1 VNHRRR
7 VVTLG
12 DIKTRALTLSWD
24 KPEGN
29 LFTALAVSGMKM
41 ARAWLGLCDGTGELL
56 DMTRVSV
63 DWSGSP
69 PGARQ
74 VANPRAAEYRVRVRR
89 AERLVVVMK
98 GL

>member
-1 VNHRRR
+1 VSLS
-7 VVTLG
+7 LG
-12 DIKTRALTLSWD
+12 DIKTGALMLSWD

-41 ARAWLGLCDGTGELL
+41 ARAWLGLCNGTGELL
-56 DMTRVSV
+56 DMIRVQLIEAGTRREIGKWLIHELRST
-63 DWSGSP
+63 G
-69 PGARQ
+69 G
-74 VANPRAAEYRVRVRR
+74 VRR